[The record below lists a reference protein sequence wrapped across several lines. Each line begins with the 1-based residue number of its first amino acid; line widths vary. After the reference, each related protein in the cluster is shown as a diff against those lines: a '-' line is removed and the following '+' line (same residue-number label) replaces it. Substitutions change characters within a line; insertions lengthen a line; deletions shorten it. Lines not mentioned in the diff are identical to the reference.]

1 LFEQVVGRTS
11 ANKLKGGNEMKNSK
25 PVYSLSKQQVAQN
38 SMRFNRFMFFRYITA
53 LFFFVN
59 LYWTILS
66 IAHWTVAGM
75 IPILLMVMDG
85 CILVEQTQKYWQQ
98 SNRLKVT
105 KCGLWI
111 QVVINLIGV
120 IFALI
125 GQTQYIVPFMN
136 QTGHWLLLGLF
147 TLGLLICLYAQ
158 RKIWL
163 IEHDQDKYLAYL
175 KAFEGTGGK

>member
-1 LFEQVVGRTS
+1 M
-11 ANKLKGGNEMKNSK
+11 A
-25 PVYSLSKQQVAQN
+25 
-38 SMRFNRFMFFRYITA
+38 
-53 LFFFVN
+53 
-59 LYWTILS
+59 
-66 IAHWTVAGM
+66 
-75 IPILLMVMDG
+75 
-85 CILVEQTQKYWQQ
+85 
-98 SNRLKVT
+98 
-105 KCGLWI
+105 
-111 QVVINLIGV
+111 INLIGV

-136 QTGHWLLLGLF
+136 QTGRWLLLGLF